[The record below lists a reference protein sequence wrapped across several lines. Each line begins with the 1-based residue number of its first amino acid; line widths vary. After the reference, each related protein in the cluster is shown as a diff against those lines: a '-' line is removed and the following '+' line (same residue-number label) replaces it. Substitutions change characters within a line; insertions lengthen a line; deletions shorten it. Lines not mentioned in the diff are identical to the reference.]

1 MIKDKIQQKVG
12 KALDNQLVGV
22 PVNFSCT
29 KEIQSGDY
37 DYETQTYPVITTKVY
52 EGRGVLGNYLKDV
65 VKPSDYQVEDGKLLV
80 LQNEVSAVPQ
90 IDDVINIDGG
100 LFRVINIGKD
110 PANAT
115 YKIQIRTV

>member
-12 KALDNQLVGV
+12 KAFNSNLADAVKT
-22 PVNFSCT
+22 FTCI

-37 DYETQTYPVITTKVY
+37 DYETQTYPVITTRVY
-52 EGRGVLGNYLKDV
+52 EGRGVLGNYLKDI
-65 VKPSDYQVEDGKLLV
+65 VKPTDYQVEDGKLLV

-115 YKIQIRTV
+115 YKIQIRAV